1 MKIRRVQPSPI
12 LQKKLRVAAYARV
25 SVDTLHH
32 SLAAQ
37 VSYYSSLIQ
46 KNPAWEYAGVY
57 ADEGITGTSTTH
69 RTEFKRLIADCN
81 AGKID
86 LVLVKSIS
94 RFARDT
100 VDCLHTVRQLKEK
113 GIAVRFE
120 RENIDS
126 TSEDG
131 ELLLTLLASFA
142 QEESRSIGDNIR
154 WGVRRRFTEGI
165 PNGHKAPYGY
175 TWDGEMFRII
185 HAEGKIVKE
194 IYRRYLAGESAYAIA
209 KSLAGRG
216 VTGRQGRPIEQT
228 TVKDILSNCSY
239 TGTMALQK
247 NYISEGHIRKR
258 NKGELPLYLVDGVFE
273 PLVSKE
279 DFDKVQEIRK
289 RRAAQSC
296 NRNSVRMSF
305 SGMVKCGCCGG
316 GFSRRNAVKYRRW
329 GCDTRERKGGSVC
342 DSRPIREEE
351 LVAAVRVIMEKDD
364 FDAAELRHK
373 VSKIVI
379 HGDCVEFHLT
389 NGRIKKTARIYTG
402 QRGSNPFTNKVYC
415 ASCGSK
421 CERDTWMKG
430 TKVWSCSQPRTK
442 CGLKRLPE
450 SELREAASSFFGNGY
465 EGKIVQNVER
475 ITISDDTVLFH
486 LKEGGAYRWQRQ

>member
-1 MKIRRVQPSPI
+1 MKIRRVKPSPI

-32 SLAAQ
+32 SLAVQ
-37 VSYYSSLIQ
+37 VSYYSNLIQ

-69 RTEFKRLIADCN
+69 RTEFKRLIANCN

-113 GIAVRFE
+113 GIAIRFE

-154 WGVRRRFTEGI
+154 WGVRRRFAEGI

-175 TWDGEMFRII
+175 QWDGEMFRII
-185 HAEGKIVKE
+185 PAEGKIVKE
-194 IYRRYLAGESAYAIA
+194 IYHRYLAGESAYAIA

-216 VTGRQGRPIEQT
+216 ITGRQGRLIEQT

-258 NKGELPLYLVDGVFE
+258 NKGELPMYLVDGVFE
-273 PLVSKE
+273 PLVSKT
-279 DFDKVQEIRK
+279 DFDKAQEIRQ
-289 RRAAQSC
+289 RRAAQSS
-296 NRNSVRMSF
+296 NRNSVRMPF
-305 SGMVKCGCCGG
+305 SGIVKCGCCGG
-316 GFSRRNAVKYRRW
+316 GFSRRTAGKYKRW
-329 GCDTRERKGGSVC
+329 GCNTKERKGSTAC
-342 DSRPIREEE
+342 DSRPIKEEE
-351 LVAAVRVIMEKDD
+351 LVAAVRTVMEKDD
-364 FDAAELRHK
+364 FDTAELRRK

-379 HGDCVEFHLT
+379 YGDCVEFHLT
-389 NGRIKKTARIYTG
+389 NGRIKKTARIYNG

-415 ASCGSK
+415 ASCDSK
-421 CERDTWMKG
+421 CERDTWTKG
-430 TKVWSCSQPRTK
+430 IKVWSCSQPRTK
-442 CGLKRLPE
+442 CRLKRLPE
-450 SELREAASSFFGNGY
+450 SELKEATESLFGDCY
-465 EGKIVQNVER
+465 EGKIVQNVKR
-475 ITISDDTVLFH
+475 IVISDDEVIFQ

>member
-1 MKIRRVQPSPI
+1 MKIRRVQPSTV

-37 VSYYSSLIQ
+37 VSYYSALIQ
-46 KNPAWEYAGVY
+46 NNPAWEYAGVY

-69 RTEFKRLIADCN
+69 RDEFKRLIADCN

-100 VDCLHTVRQLKEK
+100 VDCLHTVRRLKEK

-154 WGVRRRFTEGI
+154 WGVRRRFAEGI

-175 TWDGEMFRII
+175 TWDGEMFRIVP
-185 HAEGKIVKE
+185 AEGKVVKE

-209 KSLAGRG
+209 NSLAEHGIM
-216 VTGRQGRPIEQT
+216 GRQGRPIEQT

-247 NYISEGHIRKR
+247 NYITEGHIRKR
-258 NKGELPLYLVDGVFE
+258 NKGELPMYLVEGTFE
-273 PLVSKE
+273 PLVSKT
-279 DFDKVQEIRK
+279 DFDKAQEIRK
-289 RRAAQSC
+289 RRAERAV
-296 NRNSVRMSF
+296 NRNPVLPF

-316 GFSRRNAVKYRRW
+316 GFSRRTAGKYRRW
-329 GCDTRERKGGSVC
+329 GCNTRERKGRESCG
-342 DSRPIREEE
+342 SRPIKEEE
-351 LVAAVRVIMEKDD
+351 LVAAVRTVMQKDE
-364 FDAAELRHK
+364 FDAAELRRK

-379 HGDCVEFHLT
+379 HNDCVEFHLT
-389 NGRIKKTARIYTG
+389 NGRIKKTARIYNG

-415 ASCGSK
+415 GSCGSK
-421 CERDTWMKG
+421 CERDIWTKG
-430 TKVWSCSQPRTK
+430 AKVWSCSQPRTK
-442 CGLKRLPE
+442 CRLKRLPE
-450 SELREAASSFFGNGY
+450 SELKEAAESLFGDGY
-465 EGKIVQNVER
+465 EGKIVQNVEW
-475 ITISDDTVLFH
+475 IAISDDEVIFH

>member
-1 MKIRRVQPSPI
+1 MKIRRVKPSPI

-37 VSYYSSLIQ
+37 ISYYSSLIQ
-46 KNPAWEYAGVY
+46 KNPTWEYAGVY

-86 LVLVKSIS
+86 LVLVKSIG

-126 TSEDG
+126 MSEDG

-154 WGVRRRFTEGI
+154 WGVRRRFAEGI
-165 PNGHKAPYGY
+165 PNGHKPPYGY
-175 TWDGEMFRII
+175 RWDGEKFRII
-185 HAEGKIVKE
+185 PAESEIVKE
-194 IYRRYLAGESAYAIA
+194 IFRRYLAEESAYAIA
-209 KSLAGRG
+209 KSLAGCG
-216 VTGRQGRPIEQT
+216 VTGRQGRLIEQT
-228 TVKDILSNCSY
+228 TVKDILSNISY

-247 NYISEGHIRKR
+247 NFISEGHIRKR
-258 NKGELPLYLVDGVFE
+258 NKGELPIYMVDGMFE
-273 PLVSKE
+273 PLISRD
-279 DFDKVQEIRK
+279 DFDKAQEIRQ
-289 RRAAQSC
+289 RRAERAA
-296 NRNSVRMSF
+296 NRNPVLLPF

-316 GFSRRNAVKYRRW
+316 GFSRRTAGKYRRW
-329 GCDTRERKGGSVC
+329 GCNTRERKGGSAC
-342 DSRPIREEE
+342 DSRPIKEEE
-351 LVAAVRVIMEKDD
+351 LVAVVRAVMEKDD
-364 FDAAELRHK
+364 FDAAELRRK
-373 VSKIVI
+373 VSKIFI
-379 HGDCVEFHLT
+379 HGDCVEFRLT
-389 NGRIKKTARIYTG
+389 NGRIKKTARIYNG

-415 ASCGSK
+415 ASCDRK
-421 CERDTWMKG
+421 CERDTWTKG
-430 TKVWSCSQPRTK
+430 TKVWACSQPRTK
-442 CGLKRLPE
+442 CRLKRLPE
-450 SELREAASSFFGNGY
+450 SELKEVAESLFGDGY

-475 ITISDDTVLFH
+475 IVISNDEVIFQ
-486 LKEGGAYRWQRQ
+486 LKEGGAYRWQRP

>member
-37 VSYYSSLIQ
+37 VSYYSTLIQ
-46 KNPAWEYAGVY
+46 NNPAWEYAGVY

-154 WGVRRRFTEGI
+154 WGVRRRFAQGI

-175 TWDGEMFRII
+175 QWDGEMFRIVPS
-185 HAEGKIVKE
+185 EGEIVKE
-194 IYRRYLAGESAYAIA
+194 IFRRYLAGESAYAIA
-209 KSLAGRG
+209 KTLVGRG
-216 VTGRQGRPIEQT
+216 ITGRQGRPIEQT
-228 TVKDILSNCSY
+228 TVKDILSNISY

-247 NYISEGHIRKR
+247 NYITEGHIRKR
-258 NKGELPLYLVDGVFE
+258 NKGELPMYLVEGLFE
-273 PLVSKE
+273 PLVSKV
-279 DFDKVQEIRK
+279 DFDKVREIRK
-289 RRAAQSC
+289 LRAEETAS
-296 NRNSVRMSF
+296 RKPILLPF
-305 SGMVKCGCCGG
+305 SGMVKCGCCSGG
-316 GFSRRNAVKYRRW
+316 LSRRTAGKDKRW
-329 GCDTRERKGGSVC
+329 VCNTRERKGRHIC
-342 DSRPIREEE
+342 DSRPIKEEE
-351 LVAAVRVIMEKDD
+351 LVAAVRAVMEKED
-364 FDAAELRHK
+364 FDAAELRRE
-373 VSKIVI
+373 VTKIVV
-379 HGDCVEFHLT
+379 HGDCVEFHMA
-389 NGRIKKTARIYTG
+389 NGRVKRIARKYTG
-402 QRGSNPFTNKVYC
+402 ERGSNPFINKIYC

-421 CERDTWMKG
+421 CERDTWTKG
-430 TKVWSCSQPRTK
+430 TKVWACSQPRTT
-442 CGLKRLPE
+442 CRLKRLPE
-450 SELREAASSFFGNGY
+450 SELKQAAESFFGDGY
-465 EGKIVQNVER
+465 EGKIVQNVKR
-475 ITISDDTVLFH
+475 IVISDDEVIFQ
-486 LKEGGAYRWQRQ
+486 LKEGGVYRWQRQ